1 MILDATLLELRE
13 SESTNIS
20 MQQIANRCGL
30 TRSAIYQ
37 YFASVEDIFAELVIN
52 DLADLV
58 NEIEVRMAQD
68 SDPVAQVNS
77 WLYHS
82 LKYLS
87 DGEHAHIR
95 KLSELNMPEEKR
107 NLMRILHGQFM
118 LSLLSPVTQ
127 INPKSGEATCAYIAA
142 VVNSA
147 ANRLD
152 NGSDFETEMAAVKQ
166 FVTAAIS

>member
-1 MILDATLLELRE
+1 MNNSSRSLRESMILDATLLELRE
-13 SESTNIS
+13 SDSTNIS

-58 NEIEVRMAQD
+58 NEIEARMSQD

-87 DGEHAHIR
+87 DGEHA
-95 KLSELNMPEEKR
+95 
-107 NLMRILHGQFM
+107 
-118 LSLLSPVTQ
+118 
-127 INPKSGEATCAYIAA
+127 
-142 VVNSA
+142 
-147 ANRLD
+147 
-152 NGSDFETEMAAVKQ
+152 
-166 FVTAAIS
+166 